1 MSQEQGAPAGGH
13 ICAKCGA
20 SFETKE
26 ELDRH
31 IASEHD
37 GGDEAEETKTG
48 T

>member
-1 MSQEQGAPAGGH
+1 MSKEKEAPGGGH

-31 IASEHD
+31 IASEHH
-37 GGDEAEETKTG
+37 GADEEEETKTG

>member
-1 MSQEQGAPAGGH
+1 MSQEPEAPGGGH

-37 GGDEAEETKTG
+37 GGDGEEETKTG